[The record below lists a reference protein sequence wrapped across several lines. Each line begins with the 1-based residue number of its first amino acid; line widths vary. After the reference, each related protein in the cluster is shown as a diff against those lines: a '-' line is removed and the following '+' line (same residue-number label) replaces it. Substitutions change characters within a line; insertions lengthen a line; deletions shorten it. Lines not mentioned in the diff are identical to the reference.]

1 MSSAPLIVVRSL
13 LAALSLFF
21 STDTAFANWLTIKND
36 TGKPVVVQEVVT
48 VNGQPRRGKPVPL
61 LAGETIREF
70 LPGPTVKRIE
80 IYDPS
85 NPKVPLASGNLNCP
99 AENQTFS
106 IGVVGGRVTV
116 TPAPQPPKQ

>member
-1 MSSAPLIVVRSL
+1 MCSAPLIAVRSL
-13 LAALSLFF
+13 LAALTLIF
-21 STDTAFANWLTIKND
+21 STGTTFANWLTIKND

-80 IYDPS
+80 IYDPQ

-106 IGVVGGRVTV
+106 IGLVGGRVTV